1 MRVICDHISENTKC
15 DNDVRSRLRRY
26 NVKMRSS
33 DEREP
38 REITNAIDEPRMML
52 ETIRETR
59 GDDKHYLYCLCV
71 VQVET
76 V

>member
-1 MRVICDHISENTKC
+1 MRVICDHVSENTKC
-15 DNDVRSRLRRY
+15 DNDMRSRLRRY
-26 NVKMRSS
+26 DVETRLS

-38 REITNAIDEPRMML
+38 REITSAIDEPRTML
-52 ETIRETR
+52 ETIREMR
-59 GDDKHYLYCLCV
+59 GDDKCYLYCLCV